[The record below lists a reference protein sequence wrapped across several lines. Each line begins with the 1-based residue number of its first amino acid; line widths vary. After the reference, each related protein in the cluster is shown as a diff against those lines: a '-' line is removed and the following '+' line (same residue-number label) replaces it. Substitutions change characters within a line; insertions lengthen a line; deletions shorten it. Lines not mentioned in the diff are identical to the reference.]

1 MKEIFVER
9 RENTI
14 RIAIKENGKLQEC
27 IDQEEKNGPVIGEI
41 YKGKIKN
48 IVSATNSVF
57 VDLGLDKDGYLYYSN
72 DLKLTHIL
80 FFHFHP
86 SNSTHKNEL

>member
-48 IVSATNSVF
+48 KKDKEKSLSHLKRHLYFTSGVF
-57 VDLGLDKDGYLYYSN
+57 
-72 DLKLTHIL
+72 KL
-80 FFHFHP
+80 
-86 SNSTHKNEL
+86 